1 MLFAFLALVVCKLVK
16 LTMLLV
22 EAAGVEPA
30 SEIAV
35 SRESPCCVRFNWFR
49 SRRLRTDKMRRELV
63 RLISL
68 QPPGPSR
75 FSQPT
80 E

>member
-1 MLFAFLALVVCKLVK
+1 MLSPVP
-16 LTMLLV
+16 LTSR
-22 EAAGVEPA
+22 PA
-30 SEIAV
+30 
-35 SRESPCCVRFNWFR
+35 
-49 SRRLRTDKMRRELV
+49 LRTDKVRRKLV

-80 E
+80 VRRPLTAHRQSRGRRQLI